1 MLEATERREP
11 SQDSNS
17 DQSGPKADVR
27 PCPQVFLKSS
37 GGALPQDGSMV
48 RRGSFRTVFLGS
60 LIAFL
65 LEGCKGVGVHA
76 CMRMCVCVSLVKT
89 EELSKIHASNP

>member
-1 MLEATERREP
+1 
-11 SQDSNS
+11 
-17 DQSGPKADVR
+17 
-27 PCPQVFLKSS
+27 
-37 GGALPQDGSMV
+37 MV

-65 LEGCKGVGVHA
+65 LEGCKGMGVHA